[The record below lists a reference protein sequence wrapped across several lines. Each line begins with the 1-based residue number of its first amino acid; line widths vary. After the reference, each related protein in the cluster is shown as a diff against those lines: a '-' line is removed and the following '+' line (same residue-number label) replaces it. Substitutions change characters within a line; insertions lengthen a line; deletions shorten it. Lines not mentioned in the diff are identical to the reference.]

1 MQNILKSNWKVMMR
15 MMTKKHFSGL
25 ILAAALPVFAASVA
39 HAKGSAAAGE
49 TKAAVCKSCHGEAGL
64 KPILPE
70 YPIIGGQ
77 HQDYLAASLTQY
89 KTGKRKNA
97 SMNGFA
103 AALSPQDIQD
113 LAAYFA
119 GQKSDLKMKY

>member
-1 MQNILKSNWKVMMR
+1 MMS
-15 MMTKKHFSGL
+15 MMTKKNFLGF
-25 ILAAALPVFAASVA
+25 ILAVALSILTASIA
-39 HAKGSAAAGE
+39 HAKGSVAVGE
-49 TKAAVCKSCHGEAGL
+49 TKAAVCKSCHGEGGL

-70 YPIIGGQ
+70 YPILGGQ
-77 HQDYLAASLTQY
+77 HQDYLAAALSQY

-113 LAAYFA
+113 LAAYFSS
-119 GQKSDLKMKY
+119 QKSELKMKY